1 MDAKGTSDLPNSM
14 KLELAPLETHVSHGN
29 HMVKERDLCICV
41 LPNIKRQNKNM
52 KHTYELT
59 KKLGESY
66 GIQLEAYAMQ
76 DAHANEFRV
85 MNEEYPRKL
94 FFMGKY

>member
-1 MDAKGTSDLPNSM
+1 MLRREILHLFTTNNNI
-14 KLELAPLETHVSHGN
+14 TT
-29 HMVKERDLCICV
+29 
-41 LPNIKRQNKNM
+41 IKRQNKNM